1 VPKRNRA
8 ITDDT
13 DSYATARVSRAR
25 LDPRRTRIGAAVA
38 VAFAVGFALWL
49 VFRGDS
55 SPSKSPV
62 PTGANPVRIS
72 LKGLKTLAG
81 IGIPIYW
88 VGKRP
93 GVSYELTK
101 TADNRIF
108 IRYLPAGVPIGSSKP
123 YLTIGTYPVSDAFTV
138 TSRLA
143 RSSGSNPVDIG
154 RGAVAFVRGS
164 SPESVFLAYRGSDVQ
179 IEIYDPTPGRA
190 RDLVTSRRVT
200 AVR

>member
-1 VPKRNRA
+1 
-8 ITDDT
+8 
-13 DSYATARVSRAR
+13 
-25 LDPRRTRIGAAVA
+25 
-38 VAFAVGFALWL
+38 
-49 VFRGDS
+49 
-55 SPSKSPV
+55 
-62 PTGANPVRIS
+62 VRIS

-143 RSSGSNPVDIG
+143 SSSGSNPVDIG